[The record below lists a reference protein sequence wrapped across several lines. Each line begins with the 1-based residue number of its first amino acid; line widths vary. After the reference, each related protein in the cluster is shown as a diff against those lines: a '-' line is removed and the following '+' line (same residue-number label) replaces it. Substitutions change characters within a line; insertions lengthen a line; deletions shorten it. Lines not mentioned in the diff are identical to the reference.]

1 MRELTLP
8 RLLVFLGL
16 VLCLVEVC
24 TADEADPGVRWIDVA
39 TLSIEGRGWTD
50 TETLYDRLPA
60 RAKGSVRPEVWGL
73 SQNSAGLR
81 VGFHTDATRISLRWK
96 LRSQKLEMPHMAATG
111 VSGIDLYIL
120 DQARWRFLAV
130 GRPAKF
136 PTNQAVVADGLMA
149 GQKEFCLYLPLYN
162 GVEKVEIGIP
172 EDAHFQAAAMPSERP
187 LLFYGTSITQG
198 GCASRPGMAY
208 PAILGRRL
216 NRPTINLG
224 FSGNGKCE
232 IEIAELLAEL
242 QPAAFVLDP
251 LPNLETAQAVERLPK
266 FIAKLR
272 AARPLTPIVLVEN
285 VIYTNSPYLAQRDA
299 KWRTSNEFLRT
310 HYETLK
316 AQGDQHVF
324 LVPAADL
331 LGKDGEATV
340 DTVHPTDLGF
350 LRMAD
355 TLEPILQQA
364 LATESATADQR

>member
-1 MRELTLP
+1 MREFTLP
-8 RLLVFLGL
+8 RLLGFLGF
-16 VLCLVEVC
+16 VLCLAEVC

-39 TLSIEGRGWTD
+39 TLSFEGRGWTD
-50 TETLYDRLPA
+50 TETPYDRLPA
-60 RAKGSVRPEVWGL
+60 RAKGSVRPEVWAL
-73 SQNSAGLR
+73 AQNSAGLGVR
-81 VGFHTDATRISLRWK
+81 FRTDARRIIIRWT
-96 LRSQKLEMPHMAATG
+96 LRSPKLEMPHMAATG
-111 VSGIDLYIL
+111 VSGVDLYLL
-120 DQARWRFLAV
+120 DQARWHFLTG
-130 GRPAKF
+130 GRPTTF
-136 PTNQAVVADGLMA
+136 PTNLAVMADGLVA

-172 EDAHFQAAAMPSERP
+172 KDADFQSTAMPSERAVV
-187 LLFYGTSITQG
+187 FYGTSITQG

-216 NRPTINLG
+216 NRPTVNLG

-232 IEIAELLAEL
+232 NEIAELLAEL
-242 QPAAFVLDP
+242 RPAAFVLDP
-251 LPNLETAQAVERLPK
+251 LPNLETAQAAERLPK
-266 FIAKLR
+266 LIAKIR

-285 VIYTNSPYLAQRDA
+285 VIYTNSPYVAQRDA

-316 AQGDQHVF
+316 AQGDQHLF

-331 LGKDGEATV
+331 LGDDGEATV

-355 TLEPILQQA
+355 TIEPILKQA
-364 LATESATADQR
+364 LATEATK

>member
-1 MRELTLP
+1 MSEFTLP
-8 RLLVFLGL
+8 RLLGLLGF
-16 VLCLVEVC
+16 VLCLAEVC

-39 TLSIEGRGWTD
+39 TLSFEGRGWTD
-50 TETLYDRLPA
+50 TETPYDRLPA
-60 RAKGSVRPEVWGL
+60 RAKGSVRPEVWAL
-73 SQNSAGLR
+73 AQNSAGLGVR
-81 VGFHTDATRISLRWK
+81 FRTDARRISIRWT
-96 LRSQKLEMPHMAATG
+96 LRSPKLEMPHMAATG
-111 VSGIDLYIL
+111 VSGVDLYLL
-120 DQARWRFLAV
+120 DQARWRFLAG
-130 GRPAKF
+130 GRPTTF
-136 PTNQAVVADGLMA
+136 PTNQAVMADGLVA

-172 EDAHFQAAAMPSERP
+172 KDADLQSTAMPPERAVV
-187 LLFYGTSITQG
+187 FYGTSITQG

-216 NRPTINLG
+216 NRPTVNLG

-242 QPAAFVLDP
+242 RPAAFVLDP

-266 FIAKLR
+266 LIAKIR
-272 AARPLTPIVLVEN
+272 ATRPLTPIVLVEN
-285 VIYTNSPYLAQRDA
+285 VIYTNSPYVAQRDA

-316 AQGDQHVF
+316 AQGDQHLF

-331 LGKDGEATV
+331 LGDDGEATV

-355 TLEPILQQA
+355 TIEPILKQA
-364 LATESATADQR
+364 LATEATK